1 MPVNFASFPSSVT
14 VSRAFLTVT
23 DILSQEKTATIKVA
37 ADEEVLHV
45 TIGFVATIIGV
56 VGRRHVRVAVS
67 RNYDSFFIDL
77 DDL

>member
-23 DILSQEKTATIKVA
+23 DILSQERTATIKVA
-37 ADEEVLHV
+37 ADEEALRV
-45 TIGFVATIIGV
+45 TIAFAATIISV
-56 VGRRHVRVAVS
+56 VERRHVHVAVS
-67 RNYDSFFIDL
+67 TNFDSSFVDL